1 MKRSLT
7 RSQSKFG
14 FFRQMALALTLGI
27 SLPALL
33 TAQTA
38 QSYRQQAADFARS
51 KSWDEAIAAYR
62 KAIEISPNDSVT
74 HYDLALV
81 LQHTGA
87 PRQAVEEFESAVR
100 LKPTWAEAH
109 YALGAA

>member
-7 RSQSKFG
+7 RSQGKFG
-14 FFRQMALALTLGI
+14 FFRQMALALTLGV

-38 QSYRQQAADFARS
+38 QTYRQQAADFARS

-62 KAIEISPNDSVT
+62 KGIAISPNDPDT
-74 HYDLALV
+74 HYDLAVV
-81 LQHTGA
+81 LQHQGA
-87 PRQAVEEFESAVR
+87 SRQAVEEFETAVR
-100 LKPTWAEAH
+100 LKPAWAE
-109 YALGAA
+109 